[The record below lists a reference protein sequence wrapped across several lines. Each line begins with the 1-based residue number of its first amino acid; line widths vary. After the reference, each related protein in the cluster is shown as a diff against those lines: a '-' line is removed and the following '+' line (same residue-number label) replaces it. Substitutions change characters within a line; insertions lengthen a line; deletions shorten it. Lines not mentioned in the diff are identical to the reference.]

1 MVAAENL
8 DAGYDRR
15 IGSFLSF
22 DLDLNVFFI
31 AYFLNLNESCFSGGS
46 ALAGVKIPGGVLPW
60 ETDVDFLMAT
70 QVSHND
76 LLKIFIFRTGKK

>member
-22 DLDLNVFFI
+22 DFDSNVIFI
-31 AYFLNLNESCFSGGS
+31 AYFFDLNESCFSGGS

-60 ETDVDFLMAT
+60 EIDVDFLMARK
-70 QVSHND
+70 VSIK
-76 LLKIFIFRTGKK
+76 LLI